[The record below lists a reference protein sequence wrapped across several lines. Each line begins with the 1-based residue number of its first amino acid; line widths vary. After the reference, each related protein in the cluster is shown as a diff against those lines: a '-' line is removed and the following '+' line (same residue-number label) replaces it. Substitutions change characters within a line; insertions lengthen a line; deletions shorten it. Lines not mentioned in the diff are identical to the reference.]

1 MPIAF
6 HDLQETAQLKV
17 KTNKIRNDDNRS
29 YDVETII
36 VQMSD
41 FIMNKTLNTATK
53 TYPTLYPFLVLINR
67 GVLWKTG
74 DLAHS

>member
-1 MPIAF
+1 MTYKK
-6 HDLQETAQLKV
+6 QTQLKV

-41 FIMNKTLNTATK
+41 FYNEQNTKHCNKNISHII
-53 TYPTLYPFLVLINR
+53 PFFVLINR